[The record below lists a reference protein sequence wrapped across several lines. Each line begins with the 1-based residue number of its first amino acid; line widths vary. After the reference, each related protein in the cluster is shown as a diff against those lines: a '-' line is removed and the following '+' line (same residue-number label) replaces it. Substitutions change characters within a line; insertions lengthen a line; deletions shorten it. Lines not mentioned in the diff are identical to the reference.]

1 MGESAEK
8 QHRAAHGAQ
17 HHKAPQFSAAPLH
30 EKGEGGGAC
39 RQTINHIQ
47 QGGQTGQP
55 QPEGAQQIVE
65 RPQGQ
70 AQQDGL
76 AEDQQLLRDLVPHGQ
91 PNSRLKKPPRLRPSS
106 S

>member
-1 MGESAEK
+1 MGEGAEE
-8 QHRAAHGAQ
+8 QHRSARGAQ
-17 HHKAPQFSAAPLH
+17 HHEAPQFSAAPLH

-39 RQTINHIQ
+39 RQTVGRVQ
-47 QGGQTGQP
+47 QGGEPGQP
-55 QPEGAQQIVE
+55 QPEGAQQIIQ
-65 RPQGQ
+65 RTQGQ

-76 AEDQQLLRDLVPHGQ
+76 AEGQQLLRDLVPHSQ